1 MIPPAQRWKIYA
13 LGGGLGHLH
22 RSLALGRA
30 AASRGHSIHILT
42 NSRFASH
49 IPWQKELG
57 AKGNLTAIPSTLKR
71 EDTIEIT
78 TNWIEQIDYDRL
90 VVDTFPRGLG
100 GELANILPFINRPR
114 ILVHRNLNVDYV
126 VNYNLEKALGHFDR
140 IILPGETAP
149 FANNKR
155 SRITEPW
162 LIRDADELVD
172 AESARLSLGM
182 DPSDQRPL
190 MIVCSSGL
198 SGEEEASLHLKDQ
211 LSGHLDHWCVK
222 LASPI
227 QEKGDL
233 NPWPLLALMN
243 GIDALVGSGGYN
255 TVNEARATGTPLFA
269 KPLPRM
275 YDRQSARL
283 REIERFENFEQLLPQ
298 IPKCRPSVVSN
309 NYINGTQLGVDLIEK
324 LKIDDKTLC

>member
-30 AASRGHSIHILT
+30 AASMGHSIHILT

-71 EDTIEIT
+71 EETIGIT
-78 TNWIEQIDYDRL
+78 ADWIEQIDYDRL

-100 GELANILPFINRPR
+100 GELANILPIIDRPR
-114 ILVHRNLNVDYV
+114 ILVHRNLNQDYV
-126 VNYNLEKALGHFDR
+126 ENYNLEKALGHFDR

-155 SRITEPW
+155 SRMTEPW

-182 DPSDQRPL
+182 NPSDQRPL

-222 LASPI
+222 LTSPI
-227 QEKGDL
+227 PGKGDL
-233 NPWPLLALMN
+233 SPWPLLTLMN

-269 KPLPRM
+269 KPLPRI
-275 YDRQSARL
+275 YDRQTTRL
-283 REIERFENFEQLLPQ
+283 REIERFENFEQLLPR
-298 IPKCRPSVVSN
+298 IPECRPHAVSPD
-309 NYINGTQLGVDLIEK
+309 YINGAHLGVDLIEK
-324 LKIDDKTLC
+324 VED